1 MRIAVIGMRYVGP
14 RLDQEEVKIAL
25 LRRGEMPAK
34 RSSS

>member
-1 MRIAVIGMRYVGP
+1 MRIAAIGMRYAGLC
-14 RLDQEEVKIAL
+14 LDQEEAKIAL